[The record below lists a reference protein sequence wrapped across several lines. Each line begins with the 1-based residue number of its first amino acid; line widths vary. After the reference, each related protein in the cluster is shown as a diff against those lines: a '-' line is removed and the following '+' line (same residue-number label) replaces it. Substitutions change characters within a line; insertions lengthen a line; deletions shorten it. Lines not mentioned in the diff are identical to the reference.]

1 MKKAILLLNMGG
13 ANSPDEVEVF
23 LKNMFSDIHI
33 LPIKF
38 NPIRRLVATA
48 ITRWRA
54 GEAKSNLSHV
64 GGRSPLIG
72 NTKKLLKKL
81 NRKIRAEAVMRY
93 TPPFAK
99 DVLEK
104 LRRDNIEQL
113 ILFPLYPQYS
123 TTTTL
128 SSFED
133 IFNTITEMNWGDVA
147 IKTVPPYYRDRQFLQ
162 ILAKS
167 IKKGVPNP
175 KEFHLIFSAHSLPQK
190 VIDKGDPYLDQIHTQ
205 IELLSKL
212 LPQFKSINLAFQS
225 KLGPVKWL
233 EPSLDKTL
241 EKFRGEKVAIY
252 PISFVVDNIE
262 TDFEL
267 NIQYRE
273 VAKRLGLLE
282 YLVIPSLNDSEE
294 FIQFIFSK
302 IKE

>member
-1 MKKAILLLNMGG
+1 MGG
-13 ANSPDEVEVF
+13 ANSPDEVEIF

-33 LPIKF
+33 LPIRSNF
-38 NPIRRLVATA
+38 IRRLVAGA

-54 GEAKSNLSHV
+54 GEAKSNLSHFN
-64 GGRSPLIG
+64 GRSPLIG

-81 NRKIRAEAVMRY
+81 NRKIRTEAVMRY

-99 DVLEK
+99 DVLER
-104 LRRDNIEQL
+104 LRKDNIEQL

-133 IFNTITEMNWGDVA
+133 IFNTIAEMNWGDVS
-147 IKTVPPYYRDRQFLQ
+147 ILTIPPYYKDRQFLQ

-167 IKKGVPNP
+167 IKKSVSNP

-233 EPSLDKTL
+233 EPQLDKTL

-273 VAKRLGLLE
+273 IAKQLGIE
-282 YLVIPSLNDSEE
+282 KYLVIPSLNDSEE

-302 IKE
+302 VKE